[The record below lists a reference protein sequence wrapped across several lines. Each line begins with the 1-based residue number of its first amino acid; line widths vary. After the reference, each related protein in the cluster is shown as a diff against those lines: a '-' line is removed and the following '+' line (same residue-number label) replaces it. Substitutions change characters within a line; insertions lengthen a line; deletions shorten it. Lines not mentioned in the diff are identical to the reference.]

1 MSLVGRCKEQE
12 IVDGPGGTVPESP
25 FLGGGRLEEIM
36 IKLNILRGTLLEVI
50 WGHDKG
56 ALCL

>member
-1 MSLVGRCKEQE
+1 MDLGELSLR
-12 IVDGPGGTVPESP
+12 VPSW
-25 FLGGGRLEEIM
+25 GAGRLEEIM
-36 IKLNILRGTLLEVI
+36 IKLNILRGTFLEVI